1 MIPMK
6 PIHLLSLAL
15 LTLALQCSTDDD
27 SNIGNEGD
35 YESYRY
41 PLWTGLI
48 DLGYSLDFVGDQ
60 VDEGSYA
67 DYDGQPFDPD
77 HAGIGGIETS
87 GVLER
92 LDEIVAASATPDII
106 LLGIGGNDLTDGQQ
120 PVSTVVDNI
129 ELIIMELRASY
140 PDVEFLVEQI
150 APASESFMTA
160 ELNDTLQSFY
170 QGLESL
176 VANVSTPQ
184 SEVVLVDM
192 STDFIE
198 DYFADAT
205 HYNQEGATF
214 VANQYKDAIVQ
225 LIPAPQSIT
234 LLPIG
239 DSRVEGAR
247 Y

>member
-1 MIPMK
+1 MK
-6 PIHLLSLAL
+6 PIHLLAL
-15 LTLALQCSTDDD
+15 VFLTLAVQCSTGDL
-27 SNIGNEGD
+27 NNGNEGA

-41 PLWTGLI
+41 PLWVGLI
-48 DLGYSLDFVGDQ
+48 DLGYSVDFVGDQ

-67 DYDGQPFDPD
+67 DYNGLPFDPD

-92 LDEIVAASATPDII
+92 LNEIVAVTATPNII

-120 PVSTVVDNI
+120 PVSTVIDNM

-140 PDVEFLVEQI
+140 PEVEFLVERI

-170 QGLESL
+170 QELESL
-176 VANVSTPQ
+176 VANLSTPQ

-192 STDFIE
+192 STNFIE

-205 HYNQEGATF
+205 HYNQEGAIF

-225 LIPAPQSIT
+225 LIPIPQPVI

>member
-1 MIPMK
+1 MK
-6 PIHLLSLAL
+6 PIHLLALVFLSLAVR
-15 LTLALQCSTDDD
+15 CSMDDD
-27 SNIGNEGD
+27 SNNGNEGD

-41 PLWTGLI
+41 PLWIGLI
-48 DLGYSLDFVGDQ
+48 DLGYSVDFVGDQ
-60 VDEGSYA
+60 VDEGSYPEF
-67 DYDGQPFDPD
+67 DGQPFDPN

-92 LDEIVAASATPDII
+92 LDEIVAASASPDII
-106 LLGIGGNDLTDGQQ
+106 LLGIGGNDLIDGQQ

-129 ELIIMELRASY
+129 ELIIMELRVSY
-140 PDVEFLVEQI
+140 PDVKFLVERI

-160 ELNDTLQSFY
+160 ELSDTLQSFY
-170 QGLESL
+170 QELESL
-176 VANVSTPQ
+176 VTNLSTPQ

-192 STDFIE
+192 STDFTE
-198 DYFADAT
+198 NYFADAT

>member
-1 MIPMK
+1 MK
-6 PIHLLSLAL
+6 PIHLLAL
-15 LTLALQCSTDDD
+15 VFLTLAIQCSSDDD
-27 SNIGNEGD
+27 SNNGNEGA

-48 DLGYSLDFVGDQ
+48 DLGYIVDFIGDQ
-60 VDEGSYA
+60 VDEGSYP
-67 DYDGQPFDPD
+67 DYAGQPFDPD

-87 GVLER
+87 GVLEQ

-106 LLGIGGNDLTDGQQ
+106 LLSIGGNDLTDGQQ
-120 PVSTVVDNI
+120 TVSAVIDNI
-129 ELIIMELRASY
+129 ELIIVELRASY
-140 PDVEFLVEQI
+140 PDVEFLVERI

-176 VANVSTPQ
+176 VANLSTPQ

-192 STDFIE
+192 STNFIE
-198 DYFADAT
+198 DYFADDT
-205 HYNQEGATF
+205 HYNQEGAIF
-214 VANQYKDAIVQ
+214 VANQYIDAIVQ
-225 LIPAPQSIT
+225 LIPTPQSIT

>member
-1 MIPMK
+1 MK
-6 PIHLLSLAL
+6 PIHLIALVFLSLAV
-15 LTLALQCSTDDD
+15 QCSTDDD
-27 SNIGNEGD
+27 SNNENDGV

-48 DLGYSLDFVGDQ
+48 DLGYSVDFIGDQ

-67 DYDGQPFDPD
+67 DYDGQSFDPN
-77 HAGIGGIETS
+77 HGGIGGIETT

-92 LDEIVAASATPDII
+92 LDEITAASATPDII

-120 PVSTVVDNI
+120 PVSIVIDNI
-129 ELIIMELRASY
+129 ELIILELRASY
-140 PDVEFLVEQI
+140 PEVEFLVEQI

-160 ELNDTLQSFY
+160 ELSNTLQSFY
-170 QGLESL
+170 QELESL
-176 VANVSTPQ
+176 VANLSTPQ

-214 VANQYKDAIVQ
+214 VANQYKDAIIQ
-225 LIPAPQSIT
+225 LIPTPQSIT